1 MASQGEGDGVKQRV
15 TIEDIAAEVGVSRQT
30 VTRAMN
36 GMPRISPQ
44 TRERVLEAARRMGY
58 QPSRF
63 AKNLASNKRTTA
75 IGLVVETFRN
85 PFYGEFTAELQRL
98 LAARGWQMSVTSQEV
113 APVETPLLLADE
125 VDLLVGYLQGEADD
139 LVAATHGVPTILIG
153 ETASRPGLHSVS
165 IDFDAGI
172 SELLSGLRERG
183 ARRFGLLEPKVGG
196 IDYFKSDRRR
206 SYERHVDAASRE
218 AIVVCE
224 VDLLSLDTGVDGFRR
239 LMAQFPETDTVI
251 AFSDLMAMGAL
262 NAAHRDGYAV
272 PGDVRIVGND
282 GLTLGGLTVP
292 PLTTLNV
299 IGSGLAEAIT
309 DLIEKILDGSAEP
322 SERVT
327 VTPRPLWRE
336 SA

>member
-1 MASQGEGDGVKQRV
+1 MKQRV

-153 ETASRPGLHSVS
+153 ETASRPGLHSVLPPRAA
-165 IDFDAGI
+165 F
-172 SELLSGLRERG
+172 GLDRLRRGHLRASFRVAG
-183 ARRFGLLEPKVGG
+183 ARRPPVRASGAQGGRHRLLQVRPTQ
-196 IDYFKSDRRR
+196 
-206 SYERHVDAASRE
+206 
-218 AIVVCE
+218 VV
-224 VDLLSLDTGVDGFRR
+224 
-239 LMAQFPETDTVI
+239 
-251 AFSDLMAMGAL
+251 
-262 NAAHRDGYAV
+262 
-272 PGDVRIVGND
+272 
-282 GLTLGGLTVP
+282 
-292 PLTTLNV
+292 
-299 IGSGLAEAIT
+299 
-309 DLIEKILDGSAEP
+309 
-322 SERVT
+322 
-327 VTPRPLWRE
+327 
-336 SA
+336 